1 MKAGWYHLLDHWNS
15 ISRFRGGPLLLW
27 GNKAYSP
34 ATDPSITTRSIWIV
48 TFPNLLCQQRH
59 WLRNHDKRNL
69 IKNVNYVKSYEIH
82 LIMTPRNKIFEDEYT
97 AAFTTCFCTF
107 TFPTLLLFLQ
117 EIWSFWPLGGLS
129 KVHEKLS
136 SHSGLGPVETTC
148 HPIIKDIS
156 NTVYSLFMKKEHT

>member
-1 MKAGWYHLLDHWNS
+1 M
-15 ISRFRGGPLLLW
+15 RP
-27 GNKAYSP
+27 GNN
-34 ATDPSITTRSIWIV
+34 
-48 TFPNLLCQQRH
+48 TF
-59 WLRNHDKRNL
+59 K
-69 IKNVNYVKSYEIH
+69 
-82 LIMTPRNKIFEDEYT
+82 DEYT
-97 AAFTTCFCTF
+97 ASFTTCFCTF

-156 NTVYSLFMKKEHT
+156 SAVYSFLHYRIHYDVIIRNPQFLYTFGQNHNCQNHSFYIQCSLHSTRLSSCMYILKLKKVKIVYN